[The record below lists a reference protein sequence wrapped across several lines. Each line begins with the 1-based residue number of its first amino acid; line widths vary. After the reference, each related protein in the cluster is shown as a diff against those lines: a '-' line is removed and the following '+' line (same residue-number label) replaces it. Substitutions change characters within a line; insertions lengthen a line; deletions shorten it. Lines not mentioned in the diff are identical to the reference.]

1 MQPSISFR
9 DYIRH
14 LFMRSVLGFILL
26 MLACFAG
33 FGFFYY
39 EVYIVRDTRSANE
52 QIGKIITAEWQ
63 RYDAGVRA
71 LAQDA
76 AVRRALTGD
85 TAAAHRLLYEFSFAG
100 PLRADFAL
108 LSAEGTVIASNLYA
122 VNRDLLE
129 VHEGVQRDLA
139 RLRRM
144 PEDAVSGVMP
154 LPLSYDQAASY
165 AFSAAM
171 PDGSGGTAGYLLL
184 ILKTEAFRSLA
195 AQSAVDQVVITDG
208 FDNVIFA
215 TNRLMEDALGKF
227 AIDVQGEETVRIHDR
242 PYHAAAQVYGGHVRV
257 VTLTSIARQ
266 RQIAEAGA
274 AFLLAVSVLLLLA
287 MPFLVQRVT
296 GRSLSS
302 ISGLL
307 GAVRACRGGN
317 MQRQELPRSFCEFET
332 LYEDFNAMLAEIRR
346 LLATNA
352 ELAERKRLM
361 EVRQLKGQ
369 FNPHFAFN
377 VMEALRYV
385 ILIDPQRAAEMVV
398 AFANLMRY
406 SIRKG
411 GASVA
416 LGTDIR
422 YVEDYLTL
430 QKMRYGDRLD
440 YTICMDAALQACRVP
455 KLLVQPI
462 VENSIVH
469 GLERTRHLCLQIEG
483 RREGGDLCVIV
494 EDDGPGM
501 TDAKYAEI
509 CALLAAESAEP
520 EHIGLYNVHRALR
533 LLYGAPYGVE
543 IVRRQSGITVTLRM
557 PLRWEDEDVSGSVG

>member
-266 RQIAEAGA
+266 RQ
-274 AFLLAVSVLLLLA
+274 
-287 MPFLVQRVT
+287 
-296 GRSLSS
+296 
-302 ISGLL
+302 
-307 GAVRACRGGN
+307 

-469 GLERTRHLCLQIEG
+469 GLERTRYLCLQIEG